1 MADNHRGEPVVVDTE
16 TTGLEIYGEGFN
28 ARTVQVG
35 IGLEAWVINTETHGT
50 TRGTLE
56 QRFDDR
62 DL

>member
-1 MADNHRGEPVVVDTE
+1 MAVDTE

-35 IGLEAWVINTETHGT
+35 IGLEAWTINTETHGT